1 MDIGGPTVWGNM
13 GPMLGITDPLT
24 YLLGTVA
31 IILLPGPNSIFVL
44 TTAARSGVKAG
55 YRAAGGVFLGDSV
68 LMMAAALGVA
78 SLLRAYPPVFAV
90 VKYLGGAYLIYI
102 GIGMVRAAVKRWRST
117 GAGDEPEPAEKP
129 EPAVPRPF
137 RRALVVSLVNP
148 KAILFFIS
156 FFIQFVDPTYPHPL
170 VSFAVLALI
179 LQVCSFAYLTALIL
193 GGNFLA
199 TQFRRRRRLSSALS
213 TGVAA
218 IFIGFGVKLA
228 TATLS

>member
-1 MDIGGPTVWGNM
+1 
-13 GPMLGITDPLT
+13 MLGITDPLT
-24 YLLGTVA
+24 YVLGTIA

-68 LMMAAALGVA
+68 LMLAAALGVA
-78 SLLRAYPPVFAV
+78 SLLRAYPPIFTA
-90 VKYLGGAYLIYI
+90 VKYVGAAYLFYI
-102 GIGMVRAAVKRWRST
+102 GVGLVRAAIRRWRT
-117 GAGDEPEPAEKP
+117 PPTADESPDET
-129 EPAVPRPF
+129 VTPRPF
-137 RRALVVSLVNP
+137 RRALVVSLFNP
-148 KAILFFIS
+148 KAILFIIS
-156 FFIQFVDPTYPHPL
+156 FFIQFVDPRYPYPL
-170 VSFAVLALI
+170 VSFAILGLI
-179 LQVCSFAYLTALIL
+179 LQVVSFCYLTTLIL

-199 TQFRRRRRLSSALS
+199 SQFRRRRRLSSALS